1 MLQNHDGTNIKYSQY
16 STFSIP
22 SKPFVYSE
30 QNYLNNNTY
39 DYTQN
44 NNIVEYSP
52 VNKDIFTSCSNNIYS
67 YAQPIYDYNN
77 NNYNKL

>member
-16 STFSIP
+16 YTFSIP
-22 SKPFVYSE
+22 SKPFVNSE
-30 QNYLNNNTY
+30 QNYLNSNTY

-52 VNKDIFTSCSNNIYS
+52 VNKDIFTSFSNNIYS
-67 YAQPIYDYNN
+67 YTQPIYNYNN